1 MLSSPRYIVFAN
13 GCGGHGY
20 FVPCR
25 LIAPY
30 LGEDN
35 AQKPYIRNFA
45 AESFSYLIRKAPI
58 DHLKVILD
66 YILSLLHESP
76 TENFVEGI
84 AKLLF
89 ETVKLVEHQFQH
101 RGVDLVLR
109 KVVHALKQEERI
121 KPTENSMYSDT
132 TFRTLCK
139 TLLLMI
145 HYTTKE
151 HFKGVCEMLLAELT
165 LTMDTAM
172 TLENAE
178 RQWVNIAELLA
189 LLNVCVS
196 VRKGSR
202 IDGMYAHGASL
213 TISVRIS

>member
-1 MLSSPRYIVFAN
+1 M
-13 GCGGHGY
+13 GCTAPY
-20 FVPCR
+20 R

-45 AESFSYLIRKAPI
+45 AESFSYLIRKAPV

-66 YILSLLHESP
+66 YILLQLRESP
-76 TENFVEGI
+76 TENFEEGI

-89 ETVKLVEHQFQH
+89 ETVKLVGNQFQH
-101 RGVDLVLR
+101 RGVDVVLR
-109 KVVHALKQEERI
+109 QVVRALKQEQGI
-121 KPTENSMYSDT
+121 KATEKSMYGNT
-132 TFRTLCK
+132 TFRILCK
-139 TLLLMI
+139 TLVLMV
-145 HYTTKE
+145 HYSTKE
-151 HFKGVCEMLLAELT
+151 HFKGVNEMLLAELT
-165 LTMDTAM
+165 LSIETTMTP
-172 TLENAE
+172 ENAE

-202 IDGMYAHGASL
+202 IDGKFHHIAKFPIH
-213 TISVRIS
+213 SVVAQFGNRARLLILATRW